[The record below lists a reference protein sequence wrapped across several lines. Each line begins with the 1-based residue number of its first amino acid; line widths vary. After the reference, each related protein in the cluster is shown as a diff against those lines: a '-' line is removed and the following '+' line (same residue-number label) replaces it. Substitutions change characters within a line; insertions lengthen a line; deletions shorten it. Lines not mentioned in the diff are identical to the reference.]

1 VTHEPFIE
9 ADTIG
14 EPVRMPYVKPP
25 RNRHAENRKVY
36 GVSAAGHIVAAK
48 GYTNDGAEILGP
60 GRRPPRRPQGPP
72 GEEGCLSA
80 IVHPSQERALVVS
93 GRFGETRVFE
103 IDLESG
109 GSTLLFD
116 HPNARAAY
124 VGDELL
130 VCLADGT
137 LTLSR
142 FRPEDEAPVTLGS
155 APAPGNTLLTVLHD
169 RGLVITDGSDDQTLS
184 TRLFAA
190 SGEGLELVGRL
201 TLNGPQPEKL
211 IFCSSWQDT
220 GERIVFS
227 ADRVGFQLRPT
238 DHPSLAGL
246 SASESEP
253 VSAPEKEP
261 PREPGAVRDT
271 HLHPLGQKVA
281 SLHGNGD
288 EEVRK
293 RPPKWKDVE
302 AEFAHLEAGR
312 RRSVWLFLDDG
323 GQDRSPHLAVI
334 REEEDGE
341 PLLLLE
347 YGSFDC
353 DLSAGART
361 MNEVRAVFRHFF
373 DEKELRAEDGWE
385 YV

>member
-1 VTHEPFIE
+1 MGEPVIE
-9 ADTIG
+9 ADSIG
-14 EPVRMPYVKPP
+14 EPLRMPSVRLP
-25 RNRHAENRKVY
+25 RNRHARNRKVY

-60 GRRPPRRPQGPP
+60 GRRPPRRPEGPP
-72 GEEGCLSA
+72 GEEQCLSA
-80 IVHPSQERALVVS
+80 TVHPSQERALVVS
-93 GRFGETRVFE
+93 GRFGNTRVFE

-109 GSTLLFD
+109 ESTLLFD
-116 HPNARAAY
+116 HPTARAAY

-142 FRPEDEAPVTLGS
+142 FRPEDEAPVTLGT

-169 RGLVITDGSDDQTLS
+169 RRLVITDGSADRKTLS

-227 ADRVGFQLRPT
+227 ADRVGFRLRPT

-246 SASESEP
+246 RASESEP

-261 PREPGAVRDT
+261 HREPGAVRDI
-271 HLHPLGQKVA
+271 HLHPLGQKVE

-288 EEVRK
+288 EKVHK
-293 RPPKWKDVE
+293 RRPKWKDVD
-302 AEFAHLEAGR
+302 AELAHLEAGR
-312 RRSVWLFLDDG
+312 RQSVWLFLDG
-323 GQDRSPHLAVI
+323 GQDQSPHLAAI
-334 REEEDGE
+334 RETEGGE
-341 PLLLLE
+341 TLLLLE

-353 DLSAGART
+353 ELSAGARS
-361 MNEVRAVFRHFF
+361 MDEVRAVFHHFF